1 MHENLRPLCVIDP
14 PVGSVR
20 CLCFYVHLC
29 WDFSVLASIV
39 FSWFFVNCILRLV
52 LGPVILLF
60 SKRKPHYDPYIW
72 LGYTVL
78 FIVDFV
84 LVFTLV
90 EDRLN
95 EERSPRPVIFEAVL
109 CITPLLLL
117 LLLNTADDNDVERLG
132 DFKWLCAS
140 MTLQVFDA
148 IEMIDIVVSEKGKGS
163 EIDKVNGIG
172 MIALAYA
179 SLLLSALQLVHS
191 VHYKSTCALR
201 DGEKIRLGLL
211 ITAAIINFVSMIIRV
226 VVLVE
231 YGTNETIFIAKNIIL
246 DQGEKYAVSLIL
258 INRVLMKYNLGLKQL
273 PATATAMKWN
283 HLKKTFIFEERFSF
297 ERCVML
303 THV

>member
-1 MHENLRPLCVIDP
+1 MERREKSKRWAPSEGANKALGLRLGTRLIKLTFSAEKLKK
-14 PVGSVR
+14 SVLTRMELPR
-20 CLCFYVHLC
+20 CMKICGRFVWLILWWAQLGVFCFYVHLC
-29 WDFSVLASIV
+29 WDFSVLASMA
-39 FSWFFVNCILRLV
+39 FAWFLVSCILRLV

-60 SKRKPHYDPYIW
+60 SKRKPHYDPFIW

-117 LLLNTADDNDVERLG
+117 LLLNTADDNDVKRLG

-163 EIDKVNGIG
+163 KIDK
-172 MIALAYA
+172 
-179 SLLLSALQLVHS
+179 
-191 VHYKSTCALR
+191 
-201 DGEKIRLGLL
+201 
-211 ITAAIINFVSMIIRV
+211 
-226 VVLVE
+226 
-231 YGTNETIFIAKNIIL
+231 
-246 DQGEKYAVSLIL
+246 
-258 INRVLMKYNLGLKQL
+258 MK
-273 PATATAMKWN
+273 
-283 HLKKTFIFEERFSF
+283 
-297 ERCVML
+297 
-303 THV
+303 

>member
-1 MHENLRPLCVIDP
+1 MLAHKV
-14 PVGSVR
+14 
-20 CLCFYVHLC
+20 FY
-29 WDFSVLASIV
+29 
-39 FSWFFVNCILRLV
+39 WFFVNCILRLV

-117 LLLNTADDNDVERLG
+117 LLLLLNTADDNDVKRLG

-163 EIDKVNGIG
+163 KIDKVNEIG

-231 YGTNETIFIAKNIIL
+231 YGTNETIFIAKNIISIL
-246 DQGEKYAVSLIL
+246 RSRREICSFTDTYQSCPDEIQLGSEAASGDSDEEELFEK
-258 INRVLMKYNLGLKQL
+258 NFD
-273 PATATAMKWN
+273 T
-283 HLKKTFIFEERFSF
+283 
-297 ERCVML
+297 
-303 THV
+303 

>member
-1 MHENLRPLCVIDP
+1 M
-14 PVGSVR
+14 
-20 CLCFYVHLC
+20 
-29 WDFSVLASIV
+29 LASIV

-60 SKRKPHYDPYIW
+60 SKRKLHYDPYIW

-117 LLLNTADDNDVERLG
+117 SLNTADDNDVKRLG

-163 EIDKVNGIG
+163 KIDKVNGIG
-172 MIALAYA
+172 MIALACV
-179 SLLLSALQLVHS
+179 SLLFSALQFVHS
-191 VHYKSTCALR
+191 V
-201 DGEKIRLGLL
+201 L
-211 ITAAIINFVSMIIRV
+211 ITSPPVPFVM
-226 VVLVE
+226 
-231 YGTNETIFIAKNIIL
+231 
-246 DQGEKYAVSLIL
+246 
-258 INRVLMKYNLGLKQL
+258 
-273 PATATAMKWN
+273 
-283 HLKKTFIFEERFSF
+283 ERRFDSAW
-297 ERCVML
+297 
-303 THV
+303 

>member
-1 MHENLRPLCVIDP
+1 MELP
-14 PVGSVR
+14 R
-20 CLCFYVHLC
+20 CMKICGRFVWLILWWAQLGVFCFYVHLC
-29 WDFSVLASIV
+29 WDSSVLASIV
-39 FSWFFVNCILRLV
+39 FAWFLVSCILRLV

-60 SKRKPHYDPYIW
+60 SKRKPHCDPYIW
-72 LGYTVL
+72 LVYTVL

-117 LLLNTADDNDVERLG
+117 LLLNTADDNDVKRLG

-163 EIDKVNGIG
+163 EINKVYEIG
-172 MIALAYA
+172 MIALACT

-191 VHYKSTCALR
+191 VHYKSTGALR
-201 DGEKIRLGLL
+201 NGEKIRLGLV

-231 YGTNETIFIAKNIIL
+231 YGTNETIFIAKNIISIL
-246 DQGEKYAVSLIL
+246 RSTREICSFTDTYQSCPDEIQLGSEAASSDSDSDEEELFEK
-258 INRVLMKYNLGLKQL
+258 NFD
-273 PATATAMKWN
+273 T
-283 HLKKTFIFEERFSF
+283 
-297 ERCVML
+297 
-303 THV
+303 

>member
-1 MHENLRPLCVIDP
+1 M
-14 PVGSVR
+14 
-20 CLCFYVHLC
+20 
-29 WDFSVLASIV
+29 LASLAFAWLLV
-39 FSWFFVNCILRLV
+39 SCILSLV

-60 SKRKPHYDPYIW
+60 SKRKLHYDPYIW

-117 LLLNTADDNDVERLG
+117 LLNTADDNDVKRLG

-148 IEMIDIVVSEKGKGS
+148 IEMIDI
-163 EIDKVNGIG
+163 DIG
-172 MIALAYA
+172 MIALACA
-179 SLLLSALQLVHS
+179 SLLLSALQHS
-191 VHYKSTCALR
+191 VHYKSTGALR
-201 DGEKIRLGLL
+201 NGEKIRLDFV

-231 YGTNETIFIAKNIIL
+231 YGMNETIFIAKNIISIL
-246 DQGEKYAVSLIL
+246 RSRREICSFTDTYQSCPDEIQLGSEAASSDSDSDEEELFEKNFYI
-258 INRVLMKYNLGLKQL
+258 
-273 PATATAMKWN
+273 
-283 HLKKTFIFEERFSF
+283 
-297 ERCVML
+297 
-303 THV
+303 

>member
-1 MHENLRPLCVIDP
+1 M
-14 PVGSVR
+14 
-20 CLCFYVHLC
+20 
-29 WDFSVLASIV
+29 LASIV
-39 FSWFFVNCILRLV
+39 FSWFFVSCILRLV

-60 SKRKPHYDPYIW
+60 SKRKLHYDPYIW

-117 LLLNTADDNDVERLG
+117 LLLLNTADDNDVKRLG
-132 DFKWLCAS
+132 DFKWLCVS

-163 EIDKVNGIG
+163 EINKVYEIG
-172 MIALAYA
+172 MIALACT

-191 VHYKSTCALR
+191 VHYKSTGALR
-201 DGEKIRLGLL
+201 NGEKIRLGLV

-231 YGTNETIFIAKNIIL
+231 YGTNETIFIAKNIISIL
-246 DQGEKYAVSLIL
+246 RSRREICSFTDTYQSCPDEIQLGSEAASSDSDSDEEELFEK
-258 INRVLMKYNLGLKQL
+258 NFD
-273 PATATAMKWN
+273 T
-283 HLKKTFIFEERFSF
+283 
-297 ERCVML
+297 
-303 THV
+303 

>member
-1 MHENLRPLCVIDP
+1 MKICGRFVWLILWWAQLGVF
-14 PVGSVR
+14 
-20 CLCFYVHLC
+20 CFYVHLC
-29 WDFSVLASIV
+29 WDFSELASLAFAWLLV
-39 FSWFFVNCILRLV
+39 SCILSLV
-52 LGPVILLF
+52 LGSVILLF
-60 SKRKPHYDPYIW
+60 SKRKLHYDPYIW
-72 LGYTVL
+72 LVYTVL

-117 LLLNTADDNDVERLG
+117 LLLNTADDNDVKRLG

-163 EIDKVNGIG
+163 EINKVYEIG
-172 MIALAYA
+172 MIALACT

-191 VHYKSTCALR
+191 VHYKSTGALR
-201 DGEKIRLGLL
+201 DGEKIRLGLV

-231 YGTNETIFIAKNIIL
+231 YGTNETIFIAKNIISIL
-246 DQGEKYAVSLIL
+246 RSTREICSFTDTYQSCPDEIQLGSEAASSDSDSDEEELFEK
-258 INRVLMKYNLGLKQL
+258 NFD
-273 PATATAMKWN
+273 T
-283 HLKKTFIFEERFSF
+283 
-297 ERCVML
+297 
-303 THV
+303 

>member
-1 MHENLRPLCVIDP
+1 M
-14 PVGSVR
+14 
-20 CLCFYVHLC
+20 
-29 WDFSVLASIV
+29 LASIV

-60 SKRKPHYDPYIW
+60 SKRKLHYDPYIW

-84 LVFTLV
+84 FVFTLV

-117 LLLNTADDNDVERLG
+117 LLLNTADDNDVKRLG

-163 EIDKVNGIG
+163 EIDKVNEIG
-172 MIALAYA
+172 MIALACV
-179 SLLLSALQLVHS
+179 SLLLSELQLVHS
-191 VHYKSTCALR
+191 VHYKSTGALR
-201 DGEKIRLGLL
+201 NGEKIRLGLV
-211 ITAAIINFVSMIIRV
+211 ITAAIINFVSMSIRV

-231 YGTNETIFIAKNIIL
+231 YGTNETIFIAKNIISIL
-246 DQGEKYAVSLIL
+246 RSTREICSFTDTYQSCPDEIQLGSEAASSDSDSDEEELFEK
-258 INRVLMKYNLGLKQL
+258 NFD
-273 PATATAMKWN
+273 T
-283 HLKKTFIFEERFSF
+283 
-297 ERCVML
+297 
-303 THV
+303 